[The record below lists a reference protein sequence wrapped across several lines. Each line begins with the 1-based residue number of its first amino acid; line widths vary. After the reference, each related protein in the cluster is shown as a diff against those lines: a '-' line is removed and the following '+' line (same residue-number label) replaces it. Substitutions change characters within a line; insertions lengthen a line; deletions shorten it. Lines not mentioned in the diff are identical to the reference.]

1 MTSSN
6 TPARLPERQ
15 PESAST
21 RPARSEKKAS
31 RFVIKVGGI
40 VPC

>member
-1 MTSSN
+1 MASAP
-6 TPARLPERQ
+6 TPVRVPERA
-15 PESAST
+15 ETAET

>member
-1 MTSSN
+1 MASSS
-6 TPARLPERQ
+6 TPARLPER
-15 PESAST
+15 PETAET